1 MLSAARPVRDSLATR
16 CHLYWFLRANCRALR
31 SSANKQCWAQLC
43 LSALSD
49 PLTNA
54 LYAPARRNFTKYD
67 PSHSPSVLSPRWN
80 EKISMDSIK
89 VRFFWYVGSS
99 WVIVVSQWYSTEKR
113 ALNWTHDCPP
123 QRLLTAITRPQ
134 MEMRKNVPPW
144 KFAASLWSFR
154 QCV

>member
-1 MLSAARPVRDSLATR
+1 MAELDTFLQLQVKLPCIGVQLGAIFGMAPKNLLL
-16 CHLYWFLRANCRALR
+16 HLCP
-31 SSANKQCWAQLC
+31 
-43 LSALSD
+43 SALSD

-67 PSHSPSVLSPRWN
+67 PSHSPSVLSPRWS